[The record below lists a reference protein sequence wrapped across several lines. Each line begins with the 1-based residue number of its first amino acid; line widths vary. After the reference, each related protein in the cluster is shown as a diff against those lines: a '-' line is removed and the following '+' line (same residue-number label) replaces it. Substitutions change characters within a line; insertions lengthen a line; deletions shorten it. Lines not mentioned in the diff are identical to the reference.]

1 MFVKKKEG
9 FRLKK
14 EVFAKRLQK
23 DFDGACKRFEFNG
36 MYFCTKISVLLLQT
50 VKIFVDFRVW
60 SQTVEVDPNFLR
72 VNGIGVMVQGKQREF
87 RGKDCMNE
95 AFEWLSTFLLDLA
108 TRFAAQEGAVLS
120 SGVDYRENILKIIA

>member
-9 FRLKK
+9 LGLKK
-14 EVFAKRLQK
+14 EVFAKRLQRN
-23 DFDGACKRFEFNG
+23 FDGACKRFEFNG

-72 VNGIGVMVQGKQREF
+72 VNGIGVMVPGKQREF

-108 TRFAAQEGAVLS
+108 TRFAAQEGVVLA
-120 SGVDYRENILKIIA
+120 GGADYRENILKIIA

>member
-1 MFVKKKEG
+1 M
-9 FRLKK
+9 KK

-72 VNGIGVMVQGKQREF
+72 VNGIGVMLPGKQREF
-87 RGKDCMNE
+87 RGEDCMKE

-108 TRFAAQEGAVLS
+108 TRFAAQEGAVLA
-120 SGVDYRENILKIIA
+120 GNAEYQERILKIIA